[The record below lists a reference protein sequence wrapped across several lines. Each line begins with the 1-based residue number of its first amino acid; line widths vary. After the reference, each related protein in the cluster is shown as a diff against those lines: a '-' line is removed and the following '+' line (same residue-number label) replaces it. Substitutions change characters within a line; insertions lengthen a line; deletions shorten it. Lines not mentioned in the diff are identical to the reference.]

1 MRKDLGEGQ
10 EEKNEPQNGEEE
22 SPKKPRDPQD
32 KPDGQ
37 KDPPEGETDDPQ
49 PNRGDIWE
57 VDLPPHIRDA
67 FIRGD
72 FESLPEQYRALVPR
86 YLKWLQKASGSGA
99 R

>member
-32 KPDGQ
+32 RRDGQ
-37 KDPPEGETDDPQ
+37 KDPPEGETGDPQ
-49 PNRGDIWE
+49 TNNAPIWE
-57 VDLPPHIRDA
+57 VDLPPQIRDA

-72 FESLPEQYRALVPR
+72 FERIPEQYRKLVPM
-86 YLKWLQKASGSGA
+86 YLKWLQRESRRDK
-99 R
+99 